1 MAKKKVF
8 VSYDHSEDLKYK
20 NILRAWDAN
29 DNFDFEFDQRSPNEA
44 INSVNAGTIK
54 AALTKK
60 MMEAD
65 YFLAIIGEKSSKS
78 KWMEWEIERAKQDDT
93 YLKLAAVKIDNTYT
107 TPAGLLGVGTAFAKA
122 FTQNGILQAL
132 DNADND
138 Y

>member
-44 INSVNAGTIK
+44 INSVNAGPIK

-78 KWMEWEIERAKQDDT
+78 KWMEWEIERAKQNDT